1 MATMRWI
8 ITLWTAYFVDLDN
21 RQSRDSRLLM
31 TAENAKLA
39 TLNTQLTYLGDE
51 RGMLP
56 CRVMY

>member
-31 TAENAKLA
+31 TAENAYAELPA
-39 TLNTQLTYLGDE
+39 DILG
-51 RGMLP
+51 R
-56 CRVMY
+56 